1 MPQFHETLQGKKFFE
16 AQLPALIKAIEKLGN
31 QKEVAATKPTAATA
45 TATFSDTDNYP
56 FAKVWSRQDII
67 LHIREPGWNF
77 PTEKEVNEIIET
89 ILTSHDAN
97 TGINWVTIENAVRK
111 VLQ

>member
-1 MPQFHETLQGKKFFE
+1 
-16 AQLPALIKAIEKLGN
+16 
-31 QKEVAATKPTAATA
+31 
-45 TATFSDTDNYP
+45 
-56 FAKVWSRQDII
+56 
-67 LHIREPGWNF
+67 
-77 PTEKEVNEIIET
+77 VNEIIET